1 MTHESNST
9 TDDTTSGF
17 HRVVVMVEPRYLPE
31 HSRPEDSEYA
41 FAYTVSITN
50 EGKET
55 VQLISRHWIIT
66 DGNNLKRE
74 VKGEGVVG
82 QQPHIEPGE
91 TYQYSSGAIINTRA
105 GTMEGSYQMLADD
118 GSRFDANI
126 DEFVLSTPRVLH

>member
-1 MTHESNST
+1 MSSKSVSSDGNSVI
-9 TDDTTSGF
+9 
-17 HRVVVMVEPRYLPE
+17 VVVEPRYLPD

-41 FAYTVSITN
+41 FAYTVSIFN

-66 DGNNLKRE
+66 DGNNHQRE

-82 QQPHIEPGE
+82 QQPHIAPGE

-105 GTMEGSYQMLADD
+105 GTMEGSYQMLSESGENFEAQIAAFGLVHPD
-118 GSRFDANI
+118 S
-126 DEFVLSTPRVLH
+126 LH